1 MQTGKVELM
10 AQQVI
15 LAFLGFYNGAI
26 DGIWSDASIRAKRAF
41 ECDDSYTRGIP
52 SNGLPFTL
60 HDKLPKDLYWD
71 KKLLNHRNLTPEK
84 MQEIIKSREK
94 KPTPPPAP
102 TQNNSQKQN
111 GHQKNQPPV
120 DAKDSENSDDD
131 AQE

>member
-41 ECDDSYTRGIP
+41 ECDDAYTRGIP

-94 KPTPPPAP
+94 KPTPPAP
-102 TQNNSQKQN
+102 TQNNSQKPN
-111 GHQKNQPPV
+111 GQKNQPQGG
-120 DAKDSENSDDD
+120 AKDSENSDDD

>member
-41 ECDDSYTRGIP
+41 ECDDAYARGIP

-60 HDKLPKDLYWD
+60 YDKLPKDLYWE

-84 MQEIIKSREK
+84 MQEIIKSRVR
-94 KPTPPPAP
+94 TP
-102 TQNNSQKQN
+102 TQAPVQTPTNSQKQN

-120 DAKDSENSDDD
+120 DAKESENSDDD

>member
-1 MQTGKVELM
+1 MQTSKMELM
-10 AQQVI
+10 AQQLV

-26 DGIWSDASIRAKRAF
+26 DGIWSDASIKAKRAF

-84 MQEIIKSREK
+84 TQEIIKSR
-94 KPTPPPAP
+94 TRTAPAP

-111 GHQKNQPPV
+111 GQKNQPPV

>member
-26 DGIWSDASIRAKRAF
+26 DGIWSDASIRAKRAY
-41 ECDDSYTRGIP
+41 ECDDSYVRGIP

-60 HDKLPKDLYWD
+60 NDKLPKDLYWE

-84 MQEIIKSREK
+84 IQELIKSRTK
-94 KPTPPPAP
+94 TPATVPAP
-102 TQNNSQKQN
+102 TQNNSQKLN
-111 GHQKNQPPV
+111 GPKNQPPV
-120 DAKDSENSDDD
+120 EAKDSENSDDD
-131 AQE
+131 TQK

>member
-10 AQQVI
+10 AQQVV

-41 ECDDSYTRGIP
+41 ECDDAYARGIP

-84 MQEIIKSREK
+84 MQELIKTR
-94 KPTPPPAP
+94 TRTPAP
-102 TQNNSQKQN
+102 VQTPTNPQKQH
-111 GHQKNQPPV
+111 GQKNQPV
-120 DAKDSENSDDD
+120 VEAKESENSDDD